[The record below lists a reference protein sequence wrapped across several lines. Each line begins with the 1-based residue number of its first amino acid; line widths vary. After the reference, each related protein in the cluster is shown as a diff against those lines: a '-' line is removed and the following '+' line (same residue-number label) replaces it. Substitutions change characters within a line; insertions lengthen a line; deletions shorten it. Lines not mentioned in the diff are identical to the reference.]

1 MDLER
6 YHGLRAILQQW
17 RLRLAESIRGWMGGT
32 HWVLDENNKERP
44 MISNLALLLLPRS
57 SQLFQRL

>member
-17 RLRLAESIRGWMGGT
+17 RLRLAESIRGWIGGT
-32 HWVLDENNKERP
+32 HWVLGENSKERP
-44 MISNLALLLLPRS
+44 MISNLTLILLPGS
-57 SQLFQRL
+57 SQLLQRL